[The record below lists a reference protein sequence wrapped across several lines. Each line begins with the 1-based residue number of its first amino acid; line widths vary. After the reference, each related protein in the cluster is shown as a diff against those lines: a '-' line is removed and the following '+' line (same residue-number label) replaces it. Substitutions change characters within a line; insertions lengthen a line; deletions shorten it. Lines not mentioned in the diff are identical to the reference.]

1 MTFDDNS
8 NIRGG
13 RVSRRTGTGLAIGG
27 GGGLVVLIVVL
38 ISAFSGVDLTGL
50 LGGSGSGTGTDSP
63 LSQCQTGKD
72 ANKQL
77 DCRIQAAATSL
88 DAYWSG
94 QVDAYTQPQVILF
107 TGQTDTG
114 CGAATTA
121 VGPFYCPQDQTVY
134 LDTGFYDALRTTYGS
149 SGGPLA
155 QLYVVAHEW
164 GHHIQNLT
172 GRMDGL
178 DLRETGATS
187 DSVRLELQ
195 ADCYAGSWV
204 GGAEQTKDADGTPF
218 LEPITPDQVTD
229 ALSAAAAVGDDRIQA
244 STQGGV
250 DPDTWTH
257 GSSAERQRWFERG
270 RNGGPNACDTFST
283 STL

>member
-1 MTFDDNS
+1 
-8 NIRGG
+8 
-13 RVSRRTGTGLAIGG
+13 
-27 GGGLVVLIVVL
+27 
-38 ISAFSGVDLTGL
+38 
-50 LGGSGSGTGTDSP
+50 
-63 LSQCQTGKD
+63 
-72 ANKQL
+72 
-77 DCRIQAAATSL
+77 
-88 DAYWSG
+88 
-94 QVDAYTQPQVILF
+94 VDAYTQPQVILF

-121 VGPFYCPQDQTVY
+121 VGPFYCPEDQTVY
-134 LDTGFYDALRTTYGS
+134 LDTGFYDDLRTKYGS

-164 GHHIQNLT
+164 GHHIQKLT

-218 LEPITPDQVTD
+218 LEPITPAQVTD
-229 ALSAAAAVGDDRIQA
+229 ALSAASAVGDDRIQA

-257 GSSAERQRWFERG
+257 GSSAQRQRWFERG
-270 RNGGPNACDTFST
+270 RDGGPTACDTFSVT
-283 STL
+283 TL